1 MKTLFS
7 SLVLICMSASVCAEA
22 LNTDANDSPNRNL
35 TGFESLD
42 EAQPLWEVGVGG
54 GMIEVPNYP
63 ASKERNFVALAAPY
77 AIYRGEIFRIGG
89 DGGARA
95 VFVEND
101 RLELDM
107 SFSGA
112 FSADSDDDSVRQGM
126 PELDYLFEAGPQ
138 LIYKMKDFSY
148 VGGGQGRLTGRV
160 QARAVFSTDLGD
172 IHARGYVFEPTL
184 RYQQRGVLFPETGL
198 SLAFRMTWASEKL
211 HDYFYEVAP
220 EYETEIRS
228 AYNGKGGYLG
238 SEASVG
244 LSFPVMRRVRGFLGA
259 SVQFNQGAAN
269 ENSPLYEK
277 DITYSI
283 GVGFVWRAYQSD
295 ARSSW

>member
-1 MKTLFS
+1 
-7 SLVLICMSASVCAEA
+7 
-22 LNTDANDSPNRNL
+22 
-35 TGFESLD
+35 
-42 EAQPLWEVGVGG
+42 
-54 GMIEVPNYP
+54 MIEVPNYP

-77 AIYRGEIFRIGG
+77 AIYRGDIFRIGG

-95 VFVEND
+95 VFVENN

-112 FSADSDDDSVRQGM
+112 FSADSDDDSVRRGM

-138 LIYKMKDFSY
+138 LIYKLKDFAFA
-148 VGGGQGRLTGRV
+148 GGGQGRLTGRV

-184 RYQQRGVLFPETGL
+184 RYQQRGVLFPDTGL

-220 EYETEIRS
+220 EYQTETRR

-244 LSFPVMRRVRGFLGA
+244 ISFPLLHRVRGFFGA

-269 ENSPLYEK
+269 EDSPLYER

-283 GVGFVWRAYQSD
+283 GMGFVWRAYKSD
-295 ARSSW
+295 TKSSW